1 MRVLVG
7 QLVLEAR
14 PDLESHLRNLG
25 EFATFDP
32 WMMTSE
38 VVGTIDSFRPDVVL
52 VQRMMVDVSFLLNA
66 YLHQGG
72 VPNCQVVIGAVPITN
87 VDKIEA
93 ARAGFADVVDLGG
106 DAVQICARLQSVFE
120 GRAPMVDDPLWKSVS
135 RPVRFEDL
143 QVTPRDST
151 DDEILRL
158 IAIGLSDLEIAEAV
172 YMSAQTI
179 RNRVSQMLIR
189 SGLSNRTQ
197 MGWVYTHQNLLNRV
211 MLGVERRPRPT

>member
-1 MRVLVG
+1 
-7 QLVLEAR
+7 
-14 PDLESHLRNLG
+14 
-25 EFATFDP
+25 
-32 WMMTSE
+32 
-38 VVGTIDSFRPDVVL
+38 
-52 VQRMMVDVSFLLNA
+52 
-66 YLHQGG
+66 
-72 VPNCQVVIGAVPITN
+72 
-87 VDKIEA
+87 
-93 ARAGFADVVDLGG
+93 
-106 DAVQICARLQSVFE
+106 
-120 GRAPMVDDPLWKSVS
+120 MVDDPLWNSVS

-197 MGWVYTHQNLLNRV
+197 MGWVYTNQNLLNRV